1 MSYKIETTKKFEKA
15 LNKCIK
21 RGLNMELFT
30 NVVDLLTENG
40 SLPPKYR
47 PHKLSGNYSE
57 CWECHIQNDW
67 LLIWEQ
73 NDTTL
78 TLLFI
83 DTGTHSDL
91 FG

>member
-47 PHKLSGNYSE
+47 PHKLSGNYSG